1 MKLRPAFALLFGMTA
16 AFSAA
21 QTFNDVPNAF
31 GSTNAGGTFLGPL
44 ANAARTYQF
53 VIAEDQLT
61 AHVGRVIDGFAMR
74 LPASAT
80 APWPTADITYGTYDI
95 RVSASVAPA
104 SRSLTFANNIVGAQT
119 LVRTGPL
126 TILTNAYPSGAVSP
140 ASNGWGTMIDFQTGY
155 LYTGGNLLIELRHQG
170 FTGTSR
176 SIDAILATGG
186 PSGVYGV
193 QVSACW
199 TGSYTGTSGSQ
210 GNFGALRLRSIT
222 STSVSGQIE
231 FGSRVDNFP
240 TSVDI
245 DFKNPDFSIAHTA
258 TNVAVDGSGNFSTGD
273 LPAVPGNYIV
283 SVKKQPW
290 LRKNVGPVDTSSN
303 QSGLMLPL
311 TSGDIDGDNE
321 VGIGDYAGLSFSY
334 GSVSGDFNWD
344 PNADLDGDGE
354 VAIGDYAILSGNY
367 GLIGDD

>member
-1 MKLRPAFALLFGMTA
+1 MRLRSCFALLLAMTA

-21 QTFNDVPNAF
+21 QTYNDVPNAF

-61 AHVGRVIDGFAMR
+61 AHVGRIIDGMAMR
-74 LPASAT
+74 IPASST
-80 APWPTADITYGTYDI
+80 APWPTADVFFSTYDI

-104 SRSLTFANNIVGAQT
+104 SRSLTFASNVVGSQT

-126 TILTNAYPSGAVSP
+126 TMLTNSYPSGAVSP

-170 FTGTSR
+170 FSGTSR

-186 PSGVYGV
+186 PAGVYGV

-210 GNFGALRLRSIT
+210 GNFGALRIRSIT

-231 FGSRVDNFP
+231 FG
-240 TSVDI
+240 
-245 DFKNPDFSIAHTA
+245 
-258 TNVAVDGSGNFSTGD
+258 
-273 LPAVPGNYIV
+273 
-283 SVKKQPW
+283 
-290 LRKNVGPVDTSSN
+290 
-303 QSGLMLPL
+303 
-311 TSGDIDGDNE
+311 
-321 VGIGDYAGLSFSY
+321 
-334 GSVSGDFNWD
+334 
-344 PNADLDGDGE
+344 
-354 VAIGDYAILSGNY
+354 
-367 GLIGDD
+367 